1 MNFICRNRTNVL
13 GTYSVEKI
21 HNNKDNS
28 TMIHFCATPETNQH
42 GCLSLSRE
50 CKLERKMR
58 AAACGAFVGYCV
70 SFVTICSAGLA
81 KKLLLGVSCCYC
93 GLGAAAGAAV
103 FCTGSSFVCH
113 KCTPQSTDNHI
124 PRRNVPI
131 TTESSCLPSTPA
143 IVQQPEGR
151 APQTIGDGCE
161 PTAFDPPPYSTVVQM
176 GYPPPSYQE
185 VCGERV

>member
-1 MNFICRNRTNVL
+1 
-13 GTYSVEKI
+13 
-21 HNNKDNS
+21 
-28 TMIHFCATPETNQH
+28 MIHFCATPETNQH

-50 CKLERKMR
+50 CKFERKVR
-58 AAACGAFVGYCV
+58 AAACGAFTGYCV
-70 SFVTICSAGLA
+70 SCVTICAAGLA
-81 KKLLLGVSCCYC
+81 KKLLLGVSCSYC

-131 TTESSCLPSTPA
+131 TTESSCLPSTQA
-143 IVQQPEGR
+143 IDQQPKGR
-151 APQTIGDGCE
+151 APIVGDGYE
-161 PTAFDPPPYSTVVQM
+161 PTFDSPPPYSTAVQM

-185 VCGERV
+185 VAGERV